1 MINGFIDNNASG
13 SGEIASSA
21 EEVSMVILIVG
32 FDVERIV

>member
-1 MINGFIDNNASG
+1 VINGFIDNNASG